1 MEDMVIKK
9 SFWKGRRVLITG
21 HTGFKGGWLSL
32 WLTKLGAKVYGY
44 AIDPPNSPSFFKE
57 AKVESFIEKS
67 IYGNILDIELF
78 TKKMLDISP
87 EIVIHMAAQS
97 LVKDSYSNPKL
108 TLSTNIMGTVNLF
121 EAIRKTPSVKAVL
134 NITSDK
140 CYENNETD
148 IGYTEKDPMGGFD
161 PYSSS
166 KGCSELISSA
176 YRNSFFHN
184 SGIALATARAGN
196 VIGGGDWAKDRIIP
210 DAVRAFQNNKPL
222 LVRNPKATRPWQHV
236 LEPLSGY
243 ILLCQRLIE
252 SPRDF
257 SEGWNF
263 GPSFG
268 DVSTVSKVVDILSRN
283 WGDGASWTY
292 DNRYH
297 PHEAA
302 LLKLDCSKANTRLN
316 WMPIWHLDQALTET
330 LQWYKSWIDNKDMNQ
345 FSLFQI
351 DYYQQEYNKYE

>member
-1 MEDMVIKK
+1 MEDMVIEE

-78 TKKMLDISP
+78 TRKMLDISP

-97 LVKDSYSNPKL
+97 LVKESYTNPQL
-108 TLSTNIMGTVNLF
+108 TYSTNIMGTVNLF
-121 EAIRKTPSVKAVL
+121 EVIRKTPSVKAIL

-140 CYENNETD
+140 CYENYETNV
-148 IGYTEKDPMGGFD
+148 GYTEIDPMGGFD

-176 YRNSFFHN
+176 YRQSFFQN
-184 SGIALATARAGN
+184 EGVALATGRAGN
-196 VIGGGDWAKDRIIP
+196 VIGGGDWAKNRLIP
-210 DAVRAFQNNKPL
+210 DAIRAFLSNNPL
-222 LVRNPKATRPWQHV
+222 IVRNPLATRPWQHV

-243 ILLCQRLIE
+243 ILVCQQLIKAPKE
-252 SPRDF
+252 Y

-263 GPSFG
+263 GPSSE
-268 DVSTVSKVVDILSRN
+268 DVASVSKLVDIVVKV
-283 WGDGASWTY
+283 WGKNASWKQ
-292 DNRYH
+292 DNNFH
-297 PHEAA
+297 PHEAH
-302 LLKLDCSKANTRLN
+302 LLGLDCSKANSKLN
-316 WMPIWHLDQALTET
+316 WTPVWHLDRSIFET
-330 LQWYKSWIDNKDMNQ
+330 IQWYKKWNSGQDMHKFSVNQ
-345 FSLFQI
+345 I
-351 DYYQQEYNKYE
+351 EYYQKEYQLNE

>member
-1 MEDMVIKK
+1 MIKIGK
-9 SFWKGRRVLITG
+9 RIISKDSKPLIVAEIG
-21 HTGFKGGWLSL
+21 INHFGSL
-32 WLTKLGAKVYGY
+32 KVAKKIV
-44 AIDPPNSPSFFKE
+44 DE
-57 AKVESFIEKS
+57 AKKNNVEAIKVQIHIPEEEMNFAAKKIKPGNSNLS
-67 IYGNILDIELF
+67 I
-78 TKKMLDISP
+78 
-87 EIVIHMAAQS
+87 
-97 LVKDSYSNPKL
+97 
-108 TLSTNIMGTVNLF
+108 F
-121 EAIRKTPSVKAVL
+121 EVIRKTPSVKAIL

-140 CYENNETD
+140 CYENNEID

-263 GPSFG
+263 GPSFD

-283 WGDGASWTY
+283 WGDGASWTN

-297 PHEAA
+297 PHEAS

-316 WMPIWHLDQALTET
+316 WIPIWHLDRALTET
-330 LQWYKSWIDNKDMNQ
+330 LKWYKSWIDNKDMNQ